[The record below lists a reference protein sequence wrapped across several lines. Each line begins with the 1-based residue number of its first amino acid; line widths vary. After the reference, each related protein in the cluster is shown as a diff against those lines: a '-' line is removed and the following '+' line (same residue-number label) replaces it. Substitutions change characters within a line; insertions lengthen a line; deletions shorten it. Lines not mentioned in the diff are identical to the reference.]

1 MSKDSYM
8 IAEVMLVSATTR
20 LRKLISY
27 WCGIDTAEGAVYEC
41 FVHIVENDVVL
52 EEVSKVEGSSVKSS
66 TSRQGWDYGYYNI
79 RAEGDSLP
87 IEL

>member
-1 MSKDSYM
+1 M
-8 IAEVMLVSATTR
+8 
-20 LRKLISY
+20 
-27 WCGIDTAEGAVYEC
+27 YEC